1 MQKIHYKKSKQ
12 VCSENNKKIRGF
24 SLIELLIAVAIVGI
38 LAGVAYPSYTDYVIS
53 SNRSEAQRE
62 LLRYANLQEQVYID
76 SRSYA
81 VNMEGLGESSI
92 KIKTPSKNYLIDVQA
107 QTATTFTLRAKAKL
121 GQLNDTGCTSLKI
134 NELGVKTPKACW
146 E

>member
-1 MQKIHYKKSKQ
+1 MQKIHDKKSKQ
-12 VCSENNKKIRGF
+12 VCSENIKKIRGF
-24 SLIELLIAVAIVGI
+24 TLIELLIAVAIVGI

-81 VNMEGLGESSI
+81 ANMKGLGEATETV
-92 KIKTPSKNYLIDVQA
+92 KTQSKNYAIKVQA
-107 QTATTFTLRAKAKL
+107 QTATTFILRAQAKL
-121 GQLNDTGCTSLKI
+121 GQLNDTGCKNMRI

>member
-1 MQKIHYKKSKQ
+1 MQKIHDNKSKQ
-12 VCSENNKKIRGF
+12 LCSENIKKIRGF

-81 VNMEGLGESSI
+81 DDMKGLGESTETV
-92 KIKTPSKNYLIDVQA
+92 KTQSKNYVIKVQA
-107 QTATTFTLRAKAKL
+107 QTATTFILRANAKL
-121 GQLNDTGCTSLKI
+121 GQLNDTGCTTLRI